1 VIGYAGGHSTVLNR
15 VGLDSRAGYYIE
27 TLSMKPITLADLVGW
42 ASTAVLLATIGRQVY
57 SQWKSKAT
65 AGVSRWLFIGQISA
79 SIGFIIYSSLLHNWI
94 FIVSNIA
101 MIITAIVG
109 ESIYIGCDPICRQQ
123 SLPEGA
129 SGCLRGDHEVKG
141 LP

>member
-1 VIGYAGGHSTVLNR
+1 
-15 VGLDSRAGYYIE
+15 
-27 TLSMKPITLADLVGW
+27 MKPITLADLVGW

-65 AGVSRWLFIGQISA
+65 AGVSLWLFIGQISA